1 MVKKSVENAS
11 ASVPPFL
18 NKCYEMVDDEATD
31 SIISWSQTSDG
42 FVIGDM
48 TEFSVRLLPKYFK
61 HSNFSSFMRQL
72 NIYGFRKIDT
82 DRWEFA
88 NDGFVRGQKHLLKN
102 IGRRKKLQQPAN
114 SDGSWE
120 KIQNLGLWKEIEN
133 LKTDKNAL
141 MQELVKLRQHQETSD
156 NKLLLLRERLHGM
169 EKNQQ
174 QMLSFL
180 VMAMQS
186 PAFLVQMLRRM
197 AETASMLDVGTE
209 DVRSVA
215 SDGMI
220 VRYQPPVDETPKSVQ
235 TRNFISENQEVDPS
249 PDGLK
254 DFLLNADF
262 FKMLTD
268 EKLCSLDNHAPFI
281 LPDLPDDGSWEQLL
295 LASPFLEN
303 TEDGKLDSE
312 EHNDYELE
320 METAVS
326 GSQLE
331 TSLEFEL
338 LIEQMEKSQTLGME

>member
-1 MVKKSVENAS
+1 M
-11 ASVPPFL
+11 
-18 NKCYEMVDDEATD
+18 M
-31 SIISWSQTSDG
+31 
-42 FVIGDM
+42 
-48 TEFSVRLLPKYFK
+48 
-61 HSNFSSFMRQL
+61 
-72 NIYGFRKIDT
+72 
-82 DRWEFA
+82 
-88 NDGFVRGQKHLLKN
+88 KN
-102 IGRRKKLQQPAN
+102 IGRRKKLQQPAI
-114 SDGSWE
+114 SDESGG

-156 NKLLLLRERLHGM
+156 NKLLLLGERLHGM

-197 AETASMLDVGTE
+197 AETASMLEVGTE
-209 DVRSVA
+209 DDGSFA
-215 SDGMI
+215 SDAMI
-220 VRYQPPVDETPKSVQ
+220 VRYQPPVDETPTPVQ
-235 TRNFISENQEVDPS
+235 TRTLISENQEVDPS
-249 PDGLK
+249 PEGLK

-262 FKMLTD
+262 LKMLMD

-295 LASPFLEN
+295 FASPFLVN

-312 EHNDYELE
+312 EHSDYELE
-320 METAVS
+320 METSVS

-331 TSLEFEL
+331 TSREFEL